1 MQLTNKTT
9 GVGIV
14 FALVALCA
22 VAYFVSRPPQAP
34 RIVQA
39 PDTASGPTDGNVPAL
54 TRDPFADAAQPEAFS
69 GTDGRSPT
77 PTMPAP
83 ATGPTSDFVPSP
95 GQPLTSQMG
104 AGAQTPPP
112 VINGRNPDPAPGARP
127 STAPTLAMNN
137 GSRPLTPEISGSLP
151 TLPAPTGFEAG
162 ATTSSSTAVMP
173 APGTNPGAASNG
185 NSNGVNPAAP
195 SAPRI
200 TVRAIMEVDGKKTA
214 FISVDGKPSRG
225 YRVGHLITDTV
236 KLVAIENETIVLK
249 GETKRATYSVGI
261 DGVLP

>member
-22 VAYFVSRPPQAP
+22 VAYFVSRPPQTP
-34 RIVQA
+34 RIVQTT
-39 PDTASGPTDGNVPAL
+39 DTASGPTDGNVPAL

-77 PTMPAP
+77 PSMPAP
-83 ATGPTSDFVPSP
+83 SATSSSDFVAAP

-104 AGAQTPPP
+104 AGAQAPPP
-112 VINGRNPDPAPGARP
+112 VLNGRNPDPAPGARP
-127 STAPTLAMNN
+127 STAPTLAVNN

-151 TLPAPTGFEAG
+151 SLPAPAGFEPG
-162 ATTSSSTAVMP
+162 STTSSSVAVMP
-173 APGTNPGAASNG
+173 TPGTNPAASSASNP
-185 NSNGVNPAAP
+185 NGVNPAAP

-200 TVRAIMEVDGKKTA
+200 TLRAIMEVEGKKTA

>member
-22 VAYFVSRPPQAP
+22 VAYFVSRPPQPP

-39 PDTASGPTDGNVPAL
+39 IDTASGPTDGNVLAL
-54 TRDPFADAAQPEAFS
+54 TRDPFADAAPPEAFS
-69 GTDGRSPT
+69 GIDGRSPT
-77 PTMPAP
+77 PTIPVP
-83 ATGPTSDFVPSP
+83 STGPTSDFVPSP

-104 AGAQTPPP
+104 AGAQAPPP
-112 VINGRNPDPAPGARP
+112 VINGPNPDPAPGARP

-151 TLPAPTGFEAG
+151 SLPPPSGFEPG
-162 ATTSSSTAVMP
+162 STTSSAAAVMP
-173 APGTNPGAASNG
+173 VPGSNPGAASNG

-200 TVRAIMEVDGKKTA
+200 TVRTIMEVEGKKTA

-249 GETKRATYSVGI
+249 GDTNRATYSVGT